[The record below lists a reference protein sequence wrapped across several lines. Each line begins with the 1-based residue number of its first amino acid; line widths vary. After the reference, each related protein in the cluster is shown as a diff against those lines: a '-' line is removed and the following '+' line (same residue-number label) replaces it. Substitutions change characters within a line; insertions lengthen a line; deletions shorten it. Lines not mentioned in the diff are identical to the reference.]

1 MPNYLAMVAGNNYTA
16 KVKQCVSDF
25 DANKS
30 EEPEMLLSLPFLIDL
45 SSAFRFNNTWKNSM
59 ILLVATYL
67 IPLMSKADPPRD
79 IR

>member
-1 MPNYLAMVAGNNYTA
+1 MPNYLAMVAGNNDTA

-25 DANKS
+25 DANS

-45 SSAFRFNNTWKNSM
+45 STAFRFNNTWKNSM
-59 ILLVATYL
+59 ILLVASHL
-67 IPLMSKADPPRD
+67 IPPMSKADPPRD

>member
-1 MPNYLAMVAGNNYTA
+1 MPNYLAMVAGNNDTA

-30 EEPEMLLSLPFLIDL
+30 EEPEILLLSLPFLIDL

-59 ILLVATYL
+59 ILLVASHL
-67 IPLMSKADPPRD
+67 IPPMSRADPP
-79 IR
+79 